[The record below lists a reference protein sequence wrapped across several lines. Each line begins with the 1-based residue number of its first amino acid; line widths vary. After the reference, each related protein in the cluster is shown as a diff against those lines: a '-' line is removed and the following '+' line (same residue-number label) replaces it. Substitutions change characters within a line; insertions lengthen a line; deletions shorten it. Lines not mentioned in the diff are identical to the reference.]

1 MPVLCSIKSVLNAKK
16 GMNLFT
22 LCFFLHKNE
31 AFCKCSQ
38 KLNCVL
44 YIPYG
49 SHSGLLKV
57 TMLP

>member
-16 GMNLFT
+16 GYEFVYSV
-22 LCFFLHKNE
+22 FSLHKNE

-44 YIPYG
+44 YHTGP
-49 SHSGLLKV
+49 HSGLFKV

>member
-44 YIPYG
+44 YHTGPR
-49 SHSGLLKV
+49 SGLFKV